1 MKKCFLALVA
11 VASLAVALSLPGD
24 AQAFGGRSRVVVNN
38 GGFNRSSVVVSN
50 RGFRGQS
57 VIVNNGGFAQPVGVQ
72 SFNSFQ
78 SFGGSCGFGARV
90 LVVP

>member
-1 MKKCFLALVA
+1 MKKFLFSLVA

-24 AQAFGGRSRVVVNN
+24 AQAFGGRTRVVVNN
-38 GGFNRSSVVVSN
+38 GGFGASRVVVAN

-57 VIVNNGGFAQPVGVQ
+57 VIINNGFAQPVAVQ
-72 SFNSFQ
+72 SFQSFQ
-78 SFGGSCGFGARV
+78 SFGGCGFGARV

>member
-24 AQAFGGRSRVVVNN
+24 AQAFGGRTRVVVNN
-38 GGFNRSSVVVSN
+38 GGGNQVVVAN

-57 VIVNNGGFAQPVGVQ
+57 VIVNNGFAHPVGVQ
-72 SFNSFQ
+72 SFQSFQ